1 MFSGETSTCNAVRA
15 GKDSYF
21 LVWDNV
27 NPVGFQK
34 AAYNDLRF
42 FSPGSTAAV
51 KLEELLLKP
60 QLLKDVCQL
69 SPKYQTSTLE
79 AKHSL
84 DIQFVPK
91 HTAFS
96 YWGMYTRYVEF
107 PLHCTLPHLISGV
120 LYTSYRIHWSC
131 LKFQIVLVCIT
142 LQRKCRQ
149 AASSNSWWKA

>member
-1 MFSGETSTCNAVRA
+1 M
-15 GKDSYF
+15 
-21 LVWDNV
+21 

-120 LYTSYRIHWSC
+120 LYTSYRIH
-131 LKFQIVLVCIT
+131 
-142 LQRKCRQ
+142 
-149 AASSNSWWKA
+149 